1 VYKGKY
7 LGEPVAIKEL
17 RSAELDPTFSEQ
29 GSVNRDDESRR
40 LTYEEF
46 RHEVW
51 IMRYTSAA
59 TCDLC
64 PTSTTTTH
72 QHNNVTDRLLN
83 VITLSGLAHP
93 NLVGL
98 KGFCL
103 EPPCIVTELV
113 EAGSLFDFL
122 SDPTKNVALDWP
134 LRLKI
139 AKDIGTISLSLSL
152 SLTAESE
159 MNSQVNNH

>member
-1 VYKGKY
+1 MT
-7 LGEPVAIKEL
+7 LICA
-17 RSAELDPTFSEQ
+17 F
-29 GSVNRDDESRR
+29 
-40 LTYEEF
+40 TY
-46 RHEVW
+46 
-51 IMRYTSAA
+51 
-59 TCDLC
+59 
-64 PTSTTTTH
+64 
-72 QHNNVTDRLLN
+72 
-83 VITLSGLAHP
+83 ITLSGLAHP

-139 AKDIGTISLSLSL
+139 AKDIGTHLSQPHSCRVGR
-152 SLTAESE
+152 S
-159 MNSQVNNH
+159 